1 MKVNRVRGAIYARFK
16 DIAQL
21 ADVLGWSRQKL
32 SALANG
38 VREPS
43 LNDIQLLA
51 KAMEMDVE
59 LLTSFFLELQSQK
72 CDKTLKK

>member
-1 MKVNRVRGAIYARFK
+1 MNVNNVKGAIYARFK
-16 DIAQL
+16 DIAHL
-21 ADVLGWSRQKL
+21 ADILGWSRQKL

-43 LNDIQLLA
+43 LNDIQLMA
-51 KAMEMDVE
+51 NAMEMNVE

-72 CDKTLKK
+72 CDTTFKK

>member
-1 MKVNRVRGAIYARFK
+1 MKVNRVRGAIYSRFK

-21 ADVLGWSRQKL
+21 ANVLGWSRQKL

-43 LNDIQLLA
+43 LNDIQLMA
-51 KAMEMDVE
+51 NAMEMDVE
-59 LLTSFFLELQSQK
+59 LLTSFFLELQSQN
-72 CDKTLKK
+72 CDTTLKK

>member
-1 MKVNRVRGAIYARFK
+1 MKVNRVKGAIYARFK

-43 LNDIQLLA
+43 LNDIQLMA
-51 KAMEMDVE
+51 NAMDMNVD
-59 LLTSFFLELQSQK
+59 LLTSFFLELKSQIF
-72 CDKTLKK
+72 DNTLGK